1 MIDRYPRSH
10 LVPDESGGLGRRT
23 CMWLALMREGA
34 SGTTHFRK
42 RMGRYAPCRAASEV
56 LWFLRSI
63 YCTRTLAAFVDLA
76 HLHGQRVP
84 ADARD
89 LELGA

>member
-1 MIDRYPRSH
+1 
-10 LVPDESGGLGRRT
+10 
-23 CMWLALMREGA
+23 
-34 SGTTHFRK
+34 
-42 RMGRYAPCRAASEV
+42 MGRGSPSLAASEV

-63 YCTRTLAAFVDLA
+63 YCMRALEAMINPAY
-76 HLHGQRVP
+76 LHGQRVP

>member
-1 MIDRYPRSH
+1 
-10 LVPDESGGLGRRT
+10 
-23 CMWLALMREGA
+23 
-34 SGTTHFRK
+34 
-42 RMGRYAPCRAASEV
+42 MGRYAPCRAASEV

-63 YCTRTLAAFVDLA
+63 YCTRVLDEMIDPAY
-76 HLHGQRVP
+76 LHHQHVP